1 MQESHTSYI
10 SQNKKG
16 NLSFRVKDWG
26 RGEGWGVGGGEEKR
40 GVREEIDGFS
50 SEDYQLI

>member
-26 RGEGWGVGGGEEKR
+26 RGEGWGVGGEEKR